1 MVVQTADD
9 TGTPQA
15 PASSFAPGAHRPRR
29 VARRRLEEDETV
41 IAAAV
46 VRISDEVHPGTRAG
60 EGWPRERAGVVLQTI
75 SARPRMSNRQP
86 PAA

>member
-1 MVVQTADD
+1 MVVQPADENR
-9 TGTPQA
+9 TTQA
-15 PASSFAPGAHRPRR
+15 PASSFPPSTRRPRR
-29 VARRRLEEDETV
+29 VARRRLEADETV

-60 EGWPRERAGVVLQTI
+60 EGWPRERAGVVLQTV
-75 SARPRMSNRQP
+75 SARPRLSNRQP